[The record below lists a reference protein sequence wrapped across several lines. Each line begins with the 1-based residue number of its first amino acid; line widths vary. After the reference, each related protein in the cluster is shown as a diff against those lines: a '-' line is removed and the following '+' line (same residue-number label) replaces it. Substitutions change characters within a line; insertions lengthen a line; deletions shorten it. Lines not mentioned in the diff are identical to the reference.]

1 MVAQLVRYK
10 AFNQWFA
17 GLPVE
22 VAAEIAAALNY
33 LCEHGRGAALPIV
46 RHRIQISK
54 KFPDMS
60 EIRTDHV
67 LDGKRYVMRV
77 LTCFVDNDSRILVC
91 LGGNKHGWE
100 EENTTDWYEAFV
112 PIADEITDMYLGRG
126 EKK

>member
-1 MVAQLVRYK
+1 
-10 AFNQWFA
+10 
-17 GLPVE
+17 
-22 VAAEIAAALNY
+22 
-33 LCEHGRGAALPIV
+33 
-46 RHRIQISK
+46 
-54 KFPDMS
+54 
-60 EIRTDHV
+60 
-67 LDGKRYVMRV
+67 MRV

>member
-1 MVAQLVRYK
+1 
-10 AFNQWFA
+10 
-17 GLPVE
+17 
-22 VAAEIAAALNY
+22 
-33 LCEHGRGAALPIV
+33 
-46 RHRIQISK
+46 
-54 KFPDMS
+54 MS